1 MVATK
6 AKTVAEYLASLPP
19 DRRKEMAAV
28 RKVVKKAVPRGY
40 KESMNWGMICWEIP
54 LSAYPRSHNAQP
66 LCYVALAAQKQH
78 LSLYLT
84 AAYMFSEQAEAIRSG
99 FKAAGKKLDMGK
111 SCLRFRSAD
120 DLALPV
126 ITACIAAI
134 PPGRYIMR
142 YEEVFKGRGR

>member
-1 MVATK
+1 MVASK
-6 AKTVAEYLASLPP
+6 AKRVAEYLAALPP
-19 DRRKEMAAV
+19 DRRKKMAAV
-28 RKVVKKAVPRGY
+28 RKLVKAALPKGY
-40 KESMNWGMICWEIP
+40 KEVMNWGMICWEIP

-84 AAYMFSEQAEAIRSG
+84 AAYMFSEQTEAIRSG

-111 SCLRFRSAD
+111 SCIRFRSAD

-126 ITACIAAI
+126 IRACIAAI
-134 PPGRYIMR
+134 PPGRYILR